1 MTLRV
6 TDLHAAYGPIEVLH
20 GVSLTVEAGQF
31 GVVLGPNGA
40 GKSTLLLALAGLVR
54 VPSGEVTFEDR
65 DLNPLPAHARVRGG
79 IGLVSEQLNL
89 FPNMTIR
96 ENLLVGGFHTPRGEL
111 AQRLDTVHELFPWLA
126 ERAAQVAGTLSG
138 GQRKML
144 ALGRALMGDPRVL
157 LVDEPSSGLAPAVVG
172 TVFDA
177 LRELHRRG
185 LTVLLVEQH
194 VQRSLALA
202 DHAWVLEGGLLRL
215 EGTADE
221 LRDNPYVREAYLGV

>member
-1 MTLRV
+1 MTLEV
-6 TDLHAAYGPIEVLH
+6 QDLRAAYGSIEVLH
-20 GVSLTVEAGQF
+20 GVSLSVDAARF

-54 VPSGEVTFEDR
+54 VPAGTVTFEGER
-65 DLNPLPAHARVRGG
+65 LHELPAHARVRHG

-89 FPNMTIR
+89 FPNMSIR
-96 ENLLVGGFHTPRGEL
+96 ENLLVGGFHAPRNDL
-111 AQRLDTVHELFPWLA
+111 ARRLDTVHELFPWLA
-126 ERAAQVAGTLSG
+126 ERGTQAAGTLSG

-144 ALGRALMGDPRVL
+144 ALGRALMGDPRLL
-157 LVDEPSSGLAPAVVG
+157 LVDEPSSGLAPTIVT
-172 TVFDA
+172 TVFTA

-194 VQRSLALA
+194 VQQSLGLA
-202 DHAWVLEGGLLRL
+202 DHAWVLEGGVLRL

-221 LRDNPYVREAYLGV
+221 LRDNPYGREAYLGV